1 VTVLGLAA
9 LTVLL
14 IFGFLQ
20 APQDSNGA
28 RPVLSTFNVVLLG
41 IFLYILLPAML
52 ILNAGTYTWAVDY
65 YSGEVFEKTV
75 WLSTLGVGAFVY
87 GNLFSRRRV
96 EVSEAEVAS
105 HGGGAGQTSST
116 RSSAS
121 LVMFGLLAA
130 GIALKL
136 VLILD
141 TGGFAESV
149 TRLSDGV
156 RQFSGV
162 ESLDAGA
169 ILLVTMSGIAD
180 GAATWGS
187 LRALRERRLEKAWLS
202 VLLITLGLTYL
213 LTGKRLVILL
223 PIMVV
228 LVGFHVY
235 RRPLTTR
242 VLPIAIPV
250 AIVLG
255 FLTLSARVFLPAA
268 IAGYNMDLNNIA
280 YADGSV
286 LQFYLYSLE
295 FASVEMISVA
305 VEARPDVLEMFG
317 GAWNAM
323 ITTNF
328 ESFLYSVP
336 RAVWP
341 GKPTVF
347 YDLSHGITA
356 ALGATPFEDPTV
368 GYASTLIGTSFI
380 MGGVIGTLVAMLLLG
395 ILTARLDRRLQGSSW
410 SDGSIVL
417 YALALVVVFHLF
429 RQGTLGWT
437 FIVSVVQNYG
447 VLLALLV
454 LCILAKEKRSSL
466 LPRANTSVKK

>member
-1 VTVLGLAA
+1 MTVLGLAA
-9 LTVLL
+9 LAILL
-14 IFGFLQ
+14 VFGFLQ
-20 APQDSNGA
+20 APQDNRGA
-28 RPVLSTFNVVLLG
+28 RPVLSTFNVVLLSVC
-41 IFLYILLPAML
+41 LYILLPALL

-75 WLSTLGVGAFVY
+75 WLSTLGVAAFLY
-87 GNLFSRRRV
+87 GNMFSRRRT
-96 EVSEAEVAS
+96 AS
-105 HGGGAGQTSST
+105 GDTELHSDDGA
-116 RSSAS
+116 AKS
-121 LVMFGLLAA
+121 LTPRPFAGVVLYGLLVA
-130 GIALKL
+130 GLALKL
-136 VLILD
+136 TLILS

-169 ILLVTMSGIAD
+169 VLLVTVSGIAD
-180 GAATWGS
+180 GAATWGA
-187 LRALRERRLEKAWLS
+187 LRSLRERRHEKTWVF

-223 PIMVV
+223 PMMVV
-228 LVGFHVY
+228 LVGFHIY
-235 RRPLTTR
+235 RRSVTTR

-250 AIVLG
+250 AVVVG

-268 IAGYNMDLNNIA
+268 VAGYNMDVKNIA

-305 VEARPDVLEMFG
+305 IEARQDILQMFG
-317 GAWNAM
+317 GAWSA
-323 ITTNF
+323 IVATNF

-336 RAVWP
+336 RAAWP

-356 ALGATPFEDPTV
+356 ALGATPFQDPTV
-368 GYASTLIGTSFI
+368 GYASTLIGTSFL
-380 MGGVIGTLVAMLLLG
+380 MGGAIGTAAAMLLLG
-395 ILTARLDRRLQGSSW
+395 FVTARCDLRLKKGTW

-417 YALALVVVFHLF
+417 YALALVIVFHLF

-437 FIVSVVQNYG
+437 FIVSIVQNYG
-447 VLLALLV
+447 VLLALFV
-454 LCILAKEKRSSL
+454 LCMIAKESHPSE
-466 LPRANTSVKK
+466 LPKPNPSVKR

>member
-1 VTVLGLAA
+1 MTVLGLAA
-9 LTVLL
+9 LAILL
-14 IFGFLQ
+14 VFGFLQ
-20 APQDSNGA
+20 APQDNRGV
-28 RPVLSTFNVVLLG
+28 RPVLSTFNVVLLSVC
-41 IFLYILLPAML
+41 LYILLPALL

-75 WLSTLGVGAFVY
+75 WLSTLGVAAFLY
-87 GNLFSRRRV
+87 GNMFSRRRT
-96 EVSEAEVAS
+96 AS
-105 HGGGAGQTSST
+105 GDTELRSDDGAAQSLSP
-116 RSSAS
+116 RSFAGVV
-121 LVMFGLLAA
+121 LYGLLVA
-130 GIALKL
+130 GLALKL
-136 VLILD
+136 MLILS

-162 ESLDAGA
+162 ESLNAGA
-169 ILLVTMSGIAD
+169 VLLVTVSGIAD
-180 GAATWGS
+180 GAATWGA
-187 LRALRERRLEKAWLS
+187 LRSLRERRREKTWLF

-228 LVGFHVY
+228 LVGFHIY
-235 RRPLTTR
+235 RRSITTR
-242 VLPIAIPV
+242 VLPIAIPIAV
-250 AIVLG
+250 VVG

-268 IAGYNMDLNNIA
+268 VAGYNMDVKNIA

-305 VEARPDVLEMFG
+305 IEARQDILEMFG
-317 GAWNAM
+317 GAWSA
-323 ITTNF
+323 IIATNF

-356 ALGATPFEDPTV
+356 ALGATPFQDPTV
-368 GYASTLIGTSFI
+368 GYASTLIGTSFL
-380 MGGVIGTLVAMLLLG
+380 MGGAIGTAAAMLLLG
-395 ILTARLDRRLQGSSW
+395 FVTARCDLRLKKGNW
-410 SDGSIVL
+410 SDGSIVI
-417 YALALVVVFHLF
+417 YALALVIVFHLF

-437 FIVSVVQNYG
+437 FIVSIVQNYG
-447 VLLALLV
+447 VLLALFV
-454 LCILAKEKRSSL
+454 LCMIAKAPHPSE
-466 LPRANTSVKK
+466 LPRPNPSVKR

>member
-1 VTVLGLAA
+1 MTVLGLAVLGA
-9 LTVLL
+9 LVT
-14 IFGFLQ
+14 FGFFQ
-20 APQDSNGA
+20 APQDNKGA
-28 RPVLSTFNVVLLG
+28 RPVLSAFNVVLLG
-41 IFLYILLPAML
+41 ICLYILLPATL

-75 WLSTLGVGAFVY
+75 WLGALGVGAFVY
-87 GNLFSRRRV
+87 GNMLSRRRTAV
-96 EVSEAEVAS
+96 DDTEVNSVD
-105 HGGGAGQTSST
+105 GAGQTMSL
-116 RSSAS
+116 RPSAGVV
-121 LVMFGLLAA
+121 LYGLLIV
-130 GIALKL
+130 GFVLK
-136 VLILD
+136 VALILYS
-141 TGGFAESV
+141 GGFAQSV

-180 GAATWGS
+180 GAATWGTLRS
-187 LRALRERRLEKAWLS
+187 LREGRREKTWVF

-213 LTGKRLVILL
+213 LTGKRLVIML

-228 LVGFHVY
+228 IVGFHIY

-242 VLPIAIPV
+242 ILPIAIPF
-250 AIVLG
+250 AIIVG

-268 IAGYNMDLNNIA
+268 VAGYNMDLDNIA

-305 VEARPDVLEMFG
+305 TEARHDILDMFG

-323 ITTNF
+323 VTTNL
-328 ESFLYSVP
+328 EPFLYSVP

-341 GKPTVF
+341 DKPTVF

-356 ALGATPFEDPTV
+356 ALGATSFEDPTV
-368 GYASTLIGTSFI
+368 GYASTLVGTSFLI
-380 MGGVIGTLVAMLLLG
+380 GGAIGTVVAMLLLG
-395 ILTARLDRRLQGSSW
+395 LLTARVDLRLRRSVW
-410 SDGSIVL
+410 SDGSIVM

-437 FIVSVVQNYG
+437 FIVSIVQNYG
-447 VLLALLV
+447 VLL
-454 LCILAKEKRSSL
+454 SL
-466 LPRANTSVKK
+466 LILCVLANEGRPSRRPNPSRSVST